1 MFSNRHLQEPIIM
14 KKIFF
19 VLLILCFLP
28 LKAQQWPEP
37 FVIKTDSLLF
47 SQNIPDE
54 NWEFINTGEK
64 YLGLKEI
71 LKAENLKK
79 FAHSPTGN
87 ISLVGDVSH
96 VWIRYRLKNGSSTP
110 HIITFE
116 ASAPEENIY
125 VFRNGK
131 YQHFRS
137 GHMVP
142 WSQRKGIKQL
152 SEVKYTLKAGEEIKV
167 YTDLG
172 RITFFNG
179 ITPEIGDYLKVIDY
193 YYIKKHN
200 YDTDDV
206 LSFGFFGFIF
216 FAVIFNLFF
225 YYVNREKVYLV
236 YSFTLLFSAFLLA
249 ENVFSS
255 LLFDEFRAGYPAFIA
270 FTIIGFII
278 MLIQTVRYFFRVSIH
293 FPGWDKFLVY
303 SSIVMAVAGFL
314 IFFAYEM
321 DWIIFLFVIAVIMVL
336 VTFTFIVAA
345 IVMIISLL
353 RKKDKEARL
362 FVIAAIPFMLSPL
375 VAVIVQLSWI
385 ITSFGM
391 WTILVLSW
399 GMFARFKSLQI
410 ANARAALEKEEERTR
425 LIALQKEQLQK
436 EVEERT
442 AELRQSLE
450 DLKLTQAQLIQS
462 EKMASLGELTAGI
475 AHEIQ
480 NPLNFVNNFSDVSVE
495 LMEEMEEEL
504 QKGDT
509 GEALAIAGDIKQN
522 LEKIAHHGRRAD
534 GIVKGM
540 LQHSRASSGQ
550 KEPTDINY
558 LADEYLRLAYH
569 GLRAKDKSF
578 NATMNTVFDENLP
591 KLNLMGQDVGR
602 VLLNLF
608 TNAFYATQQKQ
619 KTAGPEY
626 MPTLTV
632 TTSQDEEHIIVTVK
646 DNGTGISDEIRDK
659 ILQPFFTTK
668 PTGEGTGLGLSLSY
682 DIIVKGHNGT
692 IDINSV
698 EGEFSE
704 FIITLKKA

>member
-1 MFSNRHLQEPIIM
+1 M
-14 KKIFF
+14 KKILLF
-19 VLLILCFLP
+19 VLLLVSFLP
-28 LKAQQWPEP
+28 LKAQQGWSEP
-37 FVIKTDSLLF
+37 FVINPDSLLY
-47 SQNIPDE
+47 SQSLPKE
-54 NWEFINTGEK
+54 NWQFINTGEK
-64 YLGLKEI
+64 RLALQEVLKE
-71 LKAENLKK
+71 KNLKK
-79 FAHSPTGN
+79 FAQSETGN
-87 ISLVGDVSH
+87 ITNMGAVSH
-96 VWIRYRLKNGSSTP
+96 IWVRYRLKNSSLTP
-110 HIITFE
+110 HIITFDAKTPTE
-116 ASAPEENIY
+116 DIY
-125 VFRNGK
+125 VLKNGK
-131 YQHFRS
+131 AKHFRT
-137 GHMVP
+137 GKMVP
-142 WSQRKGIKQL
+142 WSERQGIKQL
-152 SEVKYTLKAGEEIKV
+152 SQVNYTLKPGEEIKV
-167 YTDLG
+167 YIDLG
-172 RITFFNG
+172 KITFFTG
-179 ITPEIGDYLKVIDY
+179 ITPQIGDYLKVIDRN
-193 YYIKKHN
+193 YIKTVN
-200 YDTDDV
+200 FDTDDV

-236 YSFTLLFSAFLLA
+236 YSFTLLSAALWLA

-255 LLFDEFRAGYPAFIA
+255 LIFDELRSAYPAFVAI
-270 FTIIGFII
+270 TITCFII
-278 MLIQTVRYFFRVSIH
+278 MLIQTTRYFFRVNIH

-303 SSIVMAVAGFL
+303 FSVIIAVAGVLIFLAYQMSWVVFL
-314 IFFAYEM
+314 IV
-321 DWIIFLFVIAVIMVL
+321 VIGLMSL
-336 VTFTFIVAA
+336 VTLIFIVAA
-345 IVMIISLL
+345 IIMIISLL
-353 RKKDKEARL
+353 RKNDKEARL
-362 FVIAAIPFMLSPL
+362 FVIAAMPFMVSPIIAL
-375 VAVIVQLSWI
+375 ITQLDWVI
-385 ITSFGM
+385 TTFGM

-410 ANARAALEKEEERTR
+410 ANARAALEKEEERNR
-425 LIALQKEQLQK
+425 LIAAQKEELQKQ
-436 EVEERT
+436 VEERT
-442 AELRQSLE
+442 AELRKSLE

-495 LMEEMEEEL
+495 LIEEMEEEL

-509 GEALAIAGDIKQN
+509 EEVLALAVDIKQN

-578 NATMNTVFDENLP
+578 NANMITQFGEGLP
-591 KLNLMGQDVGR
+591 KIDIVSQDVGR

-619 KTAGPEY
+619 KTAGADY
-626 MPTLTV
+626 MSTITV
-632 TTSQDEEHIIVTVK
+632 TTLQDNENVIIRVK

-682 DIIVKGHNGT
+682 DIIVKGHNGS

-704 FIITLKKA
+704 FIITLKKK